1 MKLER
6 GILGI
11 LFYIVSLCF
20 PLLTLHPMNFE
31 FGALGKSNKI
41 EVGLHTGFAG
51 GEVRGVFPVVRG
63 EIDFKVESL
72 PSTRG
77 VLQLDARSLQFGH
90 YKVAGDVHSM
100 DWLDSIQFPQIS
112 FTLLGLQG
120 FYSQKKSLVATAS
133 GRLRMKNRNIA
144 LSFPLSIQYYRAE
157 RRKVDGI
164 SGDLLVLKGETTISR
179 SEMGINPGMM
189 MDTVMDPIKIKIN
202 LVGGSL
208 KVRPFLPSALFE
220 RDR

>member
-1 MKLER
+1 
-6 GILGI
+6 
-11 LFYIVSLCF
+11 
-20 PLLTLHPMNFE
+20 
-31 FGALGKSNKI
+31 
-41 EVGLHTGFAG
+41 
-51 GEVRGVFPVVRG
+51 
-63 EIDFKVESL
+63 
-72 PSTRG
+72 
-77 VLQLDARSLQFGH
+77 
-90 YKVAGDVHSM
+90 
-100 DWLDSIQFPQIS
+100 
-112 FTLLGLQG
+112 
-120 FYSQKKSLVATAS
+120 
-133 GRLRMKNRNIA
+133 MKNRNIA

-208 KVRPFLPSALFE
+208 KVRPFLPSALFD